1 VFLEP
6 PNSNPRAPERAHKAA
21 CYLEV
26 SPDEAA
32 LLFGALL
39 RAFTTKLVRAVVVR
53 WSLRVWLATS
63 TNPVGDI
70 SFFGTRHL
78 HAHAR
83 ETISAAYLVCT
94 AGAALF
100 TCAQPLL
107 LPSPSEGL
115 VRWLKSR
122 STLRNTKGAHP
133 NSHLHLIRVHRAVI
147 ETQKAAQNRLKKRR
161 ATLTIYHAVGS
172 RHRDDVVRWNEAFC
186 SLFSSVFFQ
195 SSTNS
200 A

>member
-1 VFLEP
+1 M
-6 PNSNPRAPERAHKAA
+6 
-21 CYLEV
+21 
-26 SPDEAA
+26 
-32 LLFGALL
+32 
-39 RAFTTKLVRAVVVR
+39 
-53 WSLRVWLATS
+53 WLATS

-70 SFFGTRHL
+70 FCCGTRHL

-83 ETISAAYLVCT
+83 EAIYAACLICT

-107 LPSPSEGL
+107 LPSPFEGL
-115 VRWLKSR
+115 ARWLKSR

-147 ETQKAAQNRLKKRR
+147 ETKKAAQNRLKKRL
-161 ATLTIYHAVGS
+161 ATTATHHAVGS

-186 SLFSSVFFQ
+186 SLFSSVFFKVQ
-195 SSTNS
+195 QTVHKTTFY
-200 A
+200 

>member
-6 PNSNPRAPERAHKAA
+6 RTR
-21 CYLEV
+21 
-26 SPDEAA
+26 SPAIWPISRRSGPA
-32 LLFGALL
+32 LWGASE
-39 RAFTTKLVRAVVVR
+39 KKIVRAVVVR
-53 WSLRVWLATS
+53 WSLGVWLATS
-63 TNPVGDI
+63 TNPVGVF
-70 SFFGTRHL
+70 FFGTRHL

-83 ETISAAYLVCT
+83 ETTSAAYLICT

-115 VRWLKSR
+115 ARWLKSR
-122 STLRNTKGAHP
+122 CTLRNTKGAHP

-147 ETQKAAQNRLKKRR
+147 GTQKVAQNRLKKRL
-161 ATLTIYHAVGS
+161 AMTTTHHAVGIL
-172 RHRDDVVRWNEAFC
+172 HRDDVARWNEAFC
-186 SLFSSVFFQ
+186 LLFSSVFFQ